1 MVTGFTGVTLGLY
14 LGAAGVGALD
24 AGLVIGAGLAGL
36 ALATALVATRGR
48 ASNARAT
55 LIGTTLLSAAGL
67 AALTLSARPGL
78 LAVAAFLGLVNG
90 MGRDR
95 GPAQTVEQALL
106 ANQVAAA
113 DRTALFT
120 RYTLAQDLAGAL
132 GSWAAAVPPLLHRT
146 LPVTAV
152 GAHRIAFLAAALLA
166 ALPAGLYA
174 RLPRAGG
181 GAVSLPS
188 SPSAET
194 RRRVASL
201 AGLFA
206 LDSVGGG
213 FLAGSVLSYWF
224 FQRFGLTGAVLGPLF
239 FATRVLNAASYLV
252 AERLARRIG
261 LLRTMV
267 FTHLPS
273 SLILLLLPFAPNA
286 WAAAAIL
293 LVREALVQM
302 DVPTRTSYVAAV
314 TPPGDRTFAL
324 GATGLVR
331 NIGWA
336 TGPAGAGWAMQSLG
350 LGAPLVLGAGLKIV
364 YDGLLY
370 RAFRQ
375 VRPPEELSRAGGA
388 TS

>member
-1 MVTGFTGVTLGLY
+1 VTGFTGVTLGLY

-36 ALATALVATRGR
+36 ALTTALVASRGR
-48 ASNARAT
+48 PSNARAT
-55 LIGTTLLSAAGL
+55 LVITTLLSAAGL
-67 AALTLSARPGL
+67 AALTLSARPGP

-95 GPAQTVEQALL
+95 GPAQTVEQAVL
-106 ANQVAAA
+106 ADHVAAA
-113 DRTALFT
+113 DRTRLFT
-120 RYTLAQDLAGAL
+120 RYTLAQDVAGAL
-132 GSWAAAVPPLLHRT
+132 GSWAAALPTLLHGM
-146 LPVTAV
+146 LSLSIL
-152 GAHRIAFLAAALLA
+152 GAHRVTFLGAAVVA
-166 ALPAGLYA
+166 ALPAWLYA
-174 RLPRAGG
+174 GLPREHDGVA
-181 GAVSLPS
+181 ASFRSKASV
-188 SPSAET
+188 ET
-194 RRRVASL
+194 RKRVGSL
-201 AGLFA
+201 AALFA

-239 FATRVLNAASYLV
+239 FATRVLNALSYLV

-261 LLRTMV
+261 LLSTMV

-273 SLILLLLPFAPNA
+273 SVILLLLPFAPTA

-324 GATGLVR
+324 GVTGLVR

-336 TGPAGAGWAMQSLG
+336 TGPAGAGWAMQTLG
-350 LGAPLVLGAGLKIV
+350 LGAPLVAGAGLKIV
-364 YDGLLY
+364 YDVLLY
-370 RAFRQ
+370 RGFRHI
-375 VRPPEELSRAGGA
+375 RPPEELAGRSGA
-388 TS
+388 R